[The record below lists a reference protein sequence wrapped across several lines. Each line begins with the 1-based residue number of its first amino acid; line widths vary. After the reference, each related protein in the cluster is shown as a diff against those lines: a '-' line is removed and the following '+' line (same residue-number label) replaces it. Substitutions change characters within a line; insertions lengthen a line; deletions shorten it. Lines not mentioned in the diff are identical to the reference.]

1 MQRVRQAMSYVK
13 SSLCMFGS
21 CYVRKPYALCPQET
35 VKLRKK
41 KQGKR
46 RMIGG
51 FYQNLSY
58 FKAETTLWGRTL
70 PRSECLFQVPAVMG
84 QHSELLRGLA
94 RDSCFWHKTAV
105 LGNRM
110 WLRGENKAS
119 SFLRIDNFLFC
130 SWGCRAHGC
139 GGGIPECCFS
149 SFAPLLFSHLNF
161 LNFPVSTLKPS
172 QLQHSALGW
181 KLI

>member
-1 MQRVRQAMSYVK
+1 MKEILIYVSEPLAKKFKAAEMQRVRQAMSYVK

-70 PRSECLFQVPAVMG
+70 PRSECLFKVPAVMG

-110 WLRGENKAS
+110 
-119 SFLRIDNFLFC
+119 
-130 SWGCRAHGC
+130 
-139 GGGIPECCFS
+139 
-149 SFAPLLFSHLNF
+149 
-161 LNFPVSTLKPS
+161 
-172 QLQHSALGW
+172 
-181 KLI
+181 